1 MKLDGN
7 RNGEII
13 VNVWA
18 YLRENRRKE
27 MKNKRL
33 VILII
38 LIIVVVLLLAYFSTA
53 NAQNLLQNSGCEDE
67 LVGGEIPDWNE
78 IIGTNWTHRSTN
90 PMPYEGNYYF
100 FAGAG
105 SNAELKQD
113 VDVSFYSS
121 TIDANIQSFAFEG
134 YVRSYDQNPT
144 DASRLIIEYLDSLK
158 INVLDSFDSGEYTNI
173 SEWELISDTR
183 IAPINT
189 RFISVRLI
197 SKRYSG
203 TNNDGYF
210 DALSLQANGF
220 SVDDE
225 NHYNYNKI
233 VLYQNYPNPF
243 NGHTSIMY
251 SLPRPGNV
259 KIFIYNLKGQL
270 LNTLVNDNKNAGYH
284 SAEWITENIS
294 SGIYFYKLSVDG
306 NTEVVKKCL
315 LVK

>member
-1 MKLDGN
+1 MNKKKLFS
-7 RNGEII
+7 
-13 VNVWA
+13 
-18 YLRENRRKE
+18 LTC
-27 MKNKRL
+27 L
-33 VILII
+33 IL
-38 LIIVVVLLLAYFSTA
+38 VVVLLLAFFSTA
-53 NAQNLLQNSGCEDE
+53 TAQNLLQNPGCEEE
-67 LVGGEIPDWNE
+67 LVGGEIPGWIE
-78 IIGTNWTHRSTN
+78 TIGINWTHGSTN
-90 PMPYEGNYYF
+90 PLPYDGNYYF

-105 SNAELKQD
+105 SDAELKQD
-113 VDVSFYSS
+113 VDVSSYSN
-121 TIDANIQSFAFEG
+121 TIDAHIQSFTFEG

-144 DASRLIIEYLDSLK
+144 DASRLIIDYLDSLK

-189 RFISVRLI
+189 RFIRVRLI
-197 SKRYSG
+197 SIRYNG
-203 TNNDGYF
+203 TSNDGYF

-225 NHYNYNKI
+225 NNYNYNKI
-233 VLYQNYPNPF
+233 VLFQNYPNPF

-270 LNTLVNDNKNAGYH
+270 VNTLVNDDKPDGYH
-284 SAEWITENIS
+284 SAEWIAENIR
-294 SGIYFYKLSVDG
+294 SGIYFYKLSVEG
-306 NTEVVKKCL
+306 NNEVVKKCL